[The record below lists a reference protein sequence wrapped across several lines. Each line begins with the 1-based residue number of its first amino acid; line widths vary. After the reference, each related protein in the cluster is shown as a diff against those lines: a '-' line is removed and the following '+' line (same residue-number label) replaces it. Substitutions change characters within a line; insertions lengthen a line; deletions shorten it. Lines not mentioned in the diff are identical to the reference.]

1 MGFTW
6 WLQSKVI
13 FSVLALSFIGLIG
26 ISYYLT
32 FTLQNLS
39 NKITKQS
46 LSMLTESIF
55 QTMTGSMMLGDPSV
69 VQESLKNAKGISGIE
84 SLNITKSKAVLE
96 VYAPNESFTTDP
108 IITDVLNSKETK
120 IIETKKDSHHTIR
133 MIRPMIAEQKCLSCH
148 YNAKEGYVLGAMDLV
163 ISLDANDEDI
173 NSTNMALII
182 SLVFGA
188 ILFSIGAGIFFKKE
202 IFTPLFRLKNRISSL
217 ISGDKDLTQRVKH
230 KNQDEFGDTADEV
243 NKFLEMIQNTINEIK
258 SLGEKNSSVASE
270 IELSNRVIRES
281 TVQEKTIVQKTSQKT
296 LTIKTLLEDNMT
308 TAKETEKNV
317 TEASGELVIAK
328 ASLSQLSSEV
338 NSFVVIEHELSDE
351 LVSLKN
357 DADQVKEVLNVIKD
371 IAEQTNLLALNAAIE
386 AARAGEHGRGFA
398 VVADEVRK
406 LAERTQ
412 KSLTD
417 IGVSVGTILQSI
429 NDVSDR
435 MYQNA
440 TNIESLS
447 RISNDVEEKI
457 DATSSAIIKSTE
469 AADISTKN
477 SIQISSNVEEIIK
490 DINNIEVISTA
501 TNTSVLHIEEDL
513 KRLVQI
519 ANSLKLTIDQFKS

>member
-243 NKFLEMIQNTINEIK
+243 NN
-258 SLGEKNSSVASE
+258 
-270 IELSNRVIRES
+270 
-281 TVQEKTIVQKTSQKT
+281 
-296 LTIKTLLEDNMT
+296 
-308 TAKETEKNV
+308 
-317 TEASGELVIAK
+317 
-328 ASLSQLSSEV
+328 
-338 NSFVVIEHELSDE
+338 
-351 LVSLKN
+351 
-357 DADQVKEVLNVIKD
+357 
-371 IAEQTNLLALNAAIE
+371 
-386 AARAGEHGRGFA
+386 
-398 VVADEVRK
+398 
-406 LAERTQ
+406 
-412 KSLTD
+412 
-417 IGVSVGTILQSI
+417 
-429 NDVSDR
+429 
-435 MYQNA
+435 
-440 TNIESLS
+440 
-447 RISNDVEEKI
+447 
-457 DATSSAIIKSTE
+457 
-469 AADISTKN
+469 
-477 SIQISSNVEEIIK
+477 
-490 DINNIEVISTA
+490 
-501 TNTSVLHIEEDL
+501 
-513 KRLVQI
+513 
-519 ANSLKLTIDQFKS
+519 